1 MWTRESRPAKSPG
14 LSRDQ
19 IVRAAM
25 EILDAEGVDALSM
38 RRLGAKLGSGATSI
52 YWHIAHKDELMEL
65 VMDEVY
71 GKVPLPDP
79 EVTGWEDMVSILA
92 YGLRTTLSEHPWV
105 IPLIGTRPSLGPRA
119 MDLSYRMQ
127 KAFERAGFAGPML
140 DYTLS
145 VVLAFVLGWT
155 GPEIA
160 WRATRERSGLTGEE
174 MDAAMRETVHRA
186 ARDYPEVVKRYD
198 EHPVQDPEIVQALAF
213 DFGLTCILDGL
224 RTRLAAG
231 QDDNR
236 RFTAPPS
243 TAENDESA
251 KNMM

>member
-38 RRLGAKLGSGATSI
+38 RRLGAKLGSGATSL

-71 GKVPLPDP
+71 GEVPLPDP
-79 EVTGWEDMVSILA
+79 AVTSWEDMVSIFA

-105 IPLIGTRPSLGPRA
+105 ISLIGSRPSLGPRA
-119 MDLSYRMQ
+119 MNLSSRMQ
-127 KAFERAGFAGPML
+127 QVFERAGFTGPLL

-145 VVLAFVLGWT
+145 TVLAFVLGWT

-160 WRATRERSGLTGEE
+160 WRAARERSGLTGEE
-174 MDAAMRETVHRA
+174 LDAAMKETVHRA
-186 ARDYPEVVKRYD
+186 ARDYPELVKRYD
-198 EHPVQDPEIVQALAF
+198 EHQAQDPEVIQALAF
-213 DFGLTCILDGL
+213 DFGLTCLLDGL
-224 RTRLAAG
+224 RVRLAAG
-231 QDDNR
+231 KEDNQ
-236 RFTAPPS
+236 RFAPPS
-243 TAENDESA
+243 TAEHDEST